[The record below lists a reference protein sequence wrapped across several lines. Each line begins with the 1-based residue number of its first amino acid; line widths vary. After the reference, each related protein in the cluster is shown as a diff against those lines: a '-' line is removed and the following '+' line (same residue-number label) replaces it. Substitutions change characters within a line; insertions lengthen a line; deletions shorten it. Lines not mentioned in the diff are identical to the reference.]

1 MSFTRRLLRNKAKEM
16 YKQEKPVNLKN
27 EKIQFNEYYKD
38 KITQNKIEADL
49 KDVRK
54 NAKPLTFKDSELR
67 VVKE

>member
-1 MSFTRRLLRNKAKEM
+1 MSFTRKLLRNKAKEM

-38 KITQNKIEADL
+38 KITQNKIETDL

-54 NAKPLTFKDSELR
+54 NAKAITFKDSELR

>member
-1 MSFTRRLLRNKAKEM
+1 MSFTRKLLRNKAKEM

-38 KITQNKIEADL
+38 KITQNKIEKDL
-49 KDVRK
+49 KDIRK
-54 NAKPLTFKDSELR
+54 NAKTLTFKDSELR

>member
-1 MSFTRRLLRNKAKEM
+1 MSFTRKLLRNKAKEM

-38 KITQNKIEADL
+38 KIIQNKIEADL

-54 NAKPLTFKDSELR
+54 NAKALTFKGSELR
-67 VVKE
+67 AVKE

>member
-1 MSFTRRLLRNKAKEM
+1 MSFTRKLLRNKAKEM

-27 EKIQFNEYYKD
+27 EKIQFNDYYKD
-38 KITQNKIEADL
+38 KITQNKIETDL

-54 NAKPLTFKDSELR
+54 NAKALTFKDSELR